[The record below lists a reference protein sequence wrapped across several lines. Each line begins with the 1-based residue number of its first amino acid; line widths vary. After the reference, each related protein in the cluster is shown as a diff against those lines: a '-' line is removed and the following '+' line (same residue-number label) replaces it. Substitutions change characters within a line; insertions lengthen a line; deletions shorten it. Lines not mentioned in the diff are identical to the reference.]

1 MQRIPLRQHRTQA
14 PFPARCDFAIFKRNA
29 MKWKVLAASV
39 MLGLSSFAH
48 AVSTDEV
55 KSFTLP
61 NGMKFIVLE
70 SSAIPNANMY
80 TYWKVGSRNETPG
93 ITGLS
98 HFFEHMMFNG
108 SKNFGPK
115 MFDRTMEAKGG
126 SNNASTSND
135 LTIYKDWFPAASL
148 DQVFTLEADRIAHLS
163 IDPKMVASERGV
175 VLSERSTGLENSNV
189 RLLMQE
195 INGVAFQAHP
205 YSWPVIGHES
215 DIKAWTQQ
223 DLERYFKV
231 YYAPNNAV
239 VVIVGDVKADQ
250 VKKLATRYFGAIPKG
265 ALPPAVRTVEP
276 EQKGERRLFVAKES
290 ATAPNLM
297 VAWKVPAVSDPD
309 AYALELLQAIL
320 GQGKTSRLYRA
331 LVDSQ
336 LATQVAAFSMD
347 SFDPGLIYVYSV
359 AAAKVE
365 PARLEQA
372 LLAEIDRLVK
382 DGVTEEELQKVKNQK
397 LVGIYRELE
406 TINGKAEQLGMA
418 EVYLGDYRKMFDMP
432 ARYQAVT
439 TADIQKVAAKYL
451 KKSQR
456 TVGVLAAKES

>member
-1 MQRIPLRQHRTQA
+1 
-14 PFPARCDFAIFKRNA
+14 
-29 MKWKVLAASV
+29 MKWKALAASV
-39 MLGLSSFAH
+39 MLGLSSLAH
-48 AVSTDEV
+48 AVSADEV
-55 KSFTLP
+55 KSFTLA

-70 SSAIPNANMY
+70 SHAIPNANMY
-80 TYWKVGSRNETPG
+80 TFWKVGSRNEAPG
-93 ITGLS
+93 TTGLS

-108 SKNFGPK
+108 SKRYGPK
-115 MFDRTMEAKGG
+115 MFDRIMEAKGG

-148 DQVFTLEADRIAHLS
+148 DTVFALEADRIAHLS

-175 VLSERSTGLENSNV
+175 VLSERSTGLENSNL

-215 DIKAWTQQ
+215 DIKAWTQD

-231 YYAPNNAV
+231 YYSPNNAV
-239 VVIVGDVKADQ
+239 VVIVGDVKAGDVQ
-250 VKKLATRYFGAIPKG
+250 KLATHYFGAIPKR
-265 ALPPAVRTVEP
+265 AMPPAVRTLEP

-309 AYALELLQAIL
+309 YYALEVLQAIL
-320 GQGKTSRLYRA
+320 AEGKTARLYRA
-331 LVDSQ
+331 LVDQQ
-336 LATQVAAFSMD
+336 LATQVAAMSMD
-347 SFDPGLIYVYSV
+347 GFDPGLLYVYAV

-372 LLAEIDRLVK
+372 TLAEIDRLVK

-397 LVGIYRELE
+397 LVAIYRELE
-406 TINGKAEQLGMA
+406 TINGKAEQLGIH
-418 EVYLGDYRKMFDMP
+418 EVVFGDYKKMFDAP
-432 ARYQAVT
+432 ARYQALS
-439 TADIQKVAAKYL
+439 TADIQRVAAKYL

-456 TVGVLAAKES
+456 TVGVLAAKED

>member
-1 MQRIPLRQHRTQA
+1 
-14 PFPARCDFAIFKRNA
+14 
-29 MKWKVLAASV
+29 MKWKILAASV
-39 MLGLSSFAH
+39 MLGLSSSVLALGPE
-48 AVSTDEV
+48 EV
-55 KSFTLP
+55 KSFTLA

-70 SSAIPNANMY
+70 SGTIPNANMY
-80 TYWKVGSRNETPG
+80 TFWKVGSRNEAPG
-93 ITGLS
+93 TTGLS

-135 LTIYKDWFPAASL
+135 LTIYKDWFPASSL
-148 DQVFTLEADRIAHLS
+148 ETVFTLEADRIAHLS
-163 IDPKMVASERGV
+163 VDPKMVASERGV

-215 DIKAWTQQ
+215 DIKAWTQD
-223 DLERYFKV
+223 DLNRYFNV
-231 YYAPNNAV
+231 YYAPGNAV

-250 VKKLATRYFGAIPKG
+250 VQKLATRYFGAIPKR
-265 ALPPAVRTVEP
+265 AAPPAVRTVEP

-290 ATAPNLM
+290 ASAPNLM
-297 VAWKVPAVSDPD
+297 VAWKVPAASDPD
-309 AYALELLQAIL
+309 YYALEVLQSIL
-320 GQGKTSRLYRA
+320 AEGKTSRLYRA
-331 LVDSQ
+331 LVDQQ
-336 LATQVAAFSMD
+336 LATSVAAMSMD
-347 SFDPGLIYVYSV
+347 GFDPGLLYVYTV
-359 AAAKVE
+359 AAAKVA
-365 PARLEQA
+365 PRQLEQA

-406 TINGKAEQLGMA
+406 TINGKAEQLGVN
-418 EVYLGDYRKMFDMP
+418 EVMFGDYRKMFDTP
-432 ARYQAVT
+432 ARYKALT
-439 TADIQKVAAKYL
+439 TADIQRVAAKYL

-456 TVGVLAAKES
+456 TVGVLAAKED